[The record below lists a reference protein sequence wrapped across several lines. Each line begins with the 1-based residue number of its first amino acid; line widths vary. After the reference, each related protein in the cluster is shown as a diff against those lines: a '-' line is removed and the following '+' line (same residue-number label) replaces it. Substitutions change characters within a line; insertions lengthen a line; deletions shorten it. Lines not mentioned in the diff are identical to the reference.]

1 MLIDLSNSTL
11 IIDLSS
17 SSIKPYQ
24 FSQIHF
30 WGFTKDRE
38 SSLYKLSSEN
48 TCSLLPRIIS
58 YFDTEH
64 IPYTLSSSCQDYL
77 AELNRLADRYERAK
91 NLGEEFKEGVLNSAE
106 FQEFSSFVNNNLVR
120 TLKDHQLKA
129 AFHLYLVENGANF
142 SVPGSGKSTV
152 VLSVFEKLRHEAK
165 VNLLFVVGPAACFG
179 PWKAEFEHTFGRKP
193 DWRILAG
200 GEQGKR
206 RSEYFAPRSRRR
218 ELYLTTYQTLL
229 NDQEE
234 IITFFNQCGIKVFFV
249 IDEGHYIKQIG
260 GSWATAVLRIS
271 RHANYRCVL
280 TGTPLPRTFTDVFNQ
295 FDFLWPYNNPID
307 GDTKVRI
314 QIREEDNDTESTKE
328 LLRKTIG
335 PLFYRVRK
343 SELDLIPPM
352 FHPPVVL
359 KMNNYERMIY
369 DAIEKQ
375 IRNYSKKDYL
385 RNIDLV
391 KKLRRGRIIRL
402 RQCLSNVRLLL
413 TVLENCDESL
423 IEYESDL
430 GRIIYDYDSL
440 EIPAKL
446 EYLKEFVGKL
456 NKGKKKVVIWSNF
469 IGALKLIHKH
479 LTQDGF
485 YCKLIYGEIPTEQTS
500 IDEEETREKI
510 RNEFVDP
517 KSGLD
522 ILILNPAVCS
532 ESISLHTTCYHAIY
546 YDLSYNCA
554 QYLQSLDRIHRVGGS
569 ETHQANY
576 YFLQYE
582 KTIDQDIKA
591 NLEKKAK
598 RMYDLIEVDYSIY
611 SLDMFGEDEE
621 IEAYERLFGG
631 E

>member
-1 MLIDLSNSTL
+1 MLIDLSNSAL
-11 IIDLSS
+11 VIDLSS
-17 SSIKPYQ
+17 SSLKPYQ
-24 FSQIHF
+24 FSQINF

-48 TCSLLPRIIS
+48 IYSLLPRIID
-58 YFDTEH
+58 YFETEH
-64 IPYTLSSSCQDYL
+64 IPYSLSSSCQDYL
-77 AELNRLADRYERAK
+77 AELNRLGDRYEKVK
-91 NLGEEFKEGVLNSAE
+91 NLGKEFKEGVVDSAE

-120 TLKDHQLKA
+120 ILKDHQLKA

-142 SVPGSGKSTV
+142 SVPGSGKTTV

-179 PWKAEFEHTFGRKP
+179 PWKTEFEQTFGRKP

-200 GEQGKR
+200 GEQCRR
-206 RSEYFAPRSRRR
+206 RSEYFAPPSHRG

-234 IITFFNQCGIKVFFV
+234 IVTFFNQRGIKGFLV

-260 GSWATAVLRIS
+260 GNWATAVLRIS
-271 RHANYRCVL
+271 RHADYRCVL
-280 TGTPLPRTFTDVFNQ
+280 TGTPLPRSFTDVFNQ

-307 GDTKVRI
+307 RDTKVRI
-314 QIREEDNDTESTKE
+314 QIREENTDTESTKE
-328 LLRKTIG
+328 LLRKTVG

-343 SELDLIPPM
+343 SELGLIPPM
-352 FHPPVVL
+352 FHPPIVL
-359 KMNNYERMIY
+359 KMNNYERIIY
-369 DAIEKQ
+369 GAIEKQ
-375 IRNYSKKDYL
+375 IRNYSKEDYL

-391 KKLRRGRIIRL
+391 KKLRRCRIIRL
-402 RQCLSNVRLLL
+402 RQCLSNAKLLL
-413 TVLENCDESL
+413 TGIEDYTESL
-423 IEYESDL
+423 IKYESDL
-430 GRIIYDYDSL
+430 GRIIHDYDSL

-446 EYLKEFVGKL
+446 QYLKEFVGKL
-456 NKGKKKVVIWSNF
+456 RKGKKKVIIWSNF
-469 IGALKLIHKH
+469 IGTLKLIHKH
-479 LTQDGF
+479 LNQAGF

-522 ILILNPAVCS
+522 ILILNPAACS

-576 YFLQYE
+576 YFLQYD
-582 KTIDQDIKA
+582 KTIDLDIKA

-598 RMYDLIEVDYSIY
+598 RMYDLIEVDYNIY

-621 IEAYERLFGG
+621 VEAYERLFG
-631 E
+631 EE